1 MEDIIFEFKI
11 GDTYERNFTIS
22 KYSDDIDE
30 MYLSVKKSNDDKR
43 VILQKTLDDG
53 LTIVTDETIDGIR
66 YRTYQIMFKATD
78 TENMKT
84 GVEYPF
90 DIQIN
95 TDKTDDTL
103 KKTIIEGYI
112 ILDSATTRVWNEV
125 SE

>member
-1 MEDIIFEFKI
+1 MIETNFELFI
-11 GDTYERNFTIS
+11 GDTYERNLVIS
-22 KYSDDIDE
+22 RYSDDIDE
-30 MYLSVKKSNDDKR
+30 MYLSIKKSDDDKS

-66 YRTYQIMFKATD
+66 YRTYQIMLDATD

-90 DIQIN
+90 DIEIV
-95 TDKTDDTL
+95 TDKDTTKL
-103 KKTIIEGYI
+103 KKTIVKGYVT
-112 ILDSATTRVWNEV
+112 LNPATTRVWNEV